1 MLEVGSEAPTDSVAL
16 LFKKYVMNYRNKIKK
31 LGFEITTSYS
41 TFSRYSKTTYYN
53 ISKNGKT
60 LAFTSLKEAYN
71 IIDLFFI
78 M

>member
-1 MLEVGSEAPTDSVAL
+1 MSLLIVGLSFL
-16 LFKKYVMNYRNKIKK
+16 KKYVMNYRNKIEK

-41 TFSRYSKTTYYN
+41 RNRHSVTTWYN
-53 ISKNGKT
+53 VSKNGKT
-60 LAFTSLKEAYN
+60 LAYKSLKEAYS